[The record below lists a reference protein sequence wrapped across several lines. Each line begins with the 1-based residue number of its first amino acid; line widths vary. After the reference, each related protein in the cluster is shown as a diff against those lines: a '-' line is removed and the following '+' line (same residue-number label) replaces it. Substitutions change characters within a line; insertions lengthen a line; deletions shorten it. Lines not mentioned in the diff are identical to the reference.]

1 MSWTSWAVFV
11 AALFAA
17 LSNIIYLVRN
27 PDGFKWW
34 LRFFISL
41 AVIYVGF
48 LYLLYGLGMVCL
60 SAQGPVLM
68 RPAIFVLLL
77 LLAAEAI
84 ADWRRK

>member
-1 MSWTSWAVFV
+1 MSWTSWAGFA

-34 LRFFISL
+34 LRFFIAL

-48 LYLLYGLGMVCL
+48 LYLLYGLEMVSL
-60 SAQGPVLM
+60 PAQGPVLM
-68 RPAIFVLLL
+68 RPAVFVLLL
-77 LLAAEAI
+77 LLAAEPI
-84 ADWRRK
+84 AAWRRK

>member
-1 MSWTSWAVFV
+1 MSWTSWAVFA

-48 LYLLYGLGMVCL
+48 LYLLYGLEKFDLPAHG
-60 SAQGPVLM
+60 AVLM
-68 RPAIFVLLL
+68 RPAIGVLLL
-77 LLAAEAI
+77 LLGAEPI